1 VRLASTAM
9 RIGASSLAM
18 GVAAVLVGRVMEI
31 FVPGSAIWFQAAR
44 LAVAMSG
51 ALLTLALTASVLGLS
66 EFDDTLEEVRKR
78 LRQAWLGQGPSTT
91 DVSST

>member
-1 VRLASTAM
+1 MSNDFNKRFQMLSQRKLVV
-9 RIGASSLAM
+9 
-18 GVAAVLVGRVMEI
+18 VA
-31 FVPGSAIWFQAAR
+31 
-44 LAVAMSG
+44 

-66 EFDDTLEEVRKR
+66 EFDYTLEEVRKR